1 MKWQTNVLFWR
12 ADNMGVITILLVS
25 GIGVFLFWF
34 FEGIVKE
41 LAKAD
46 DNETEYVFLR
56 RGNNSSRQNPRYT
69 APQNQRNTA
78 PQRQRCTV
86 PQIQRAATQSQR
98 CTARPSERRITV
110 RRDLPVQD
118 IDIRERIS
126 TRRAS

>member
-1 MKWQTNVLFWR
+1 
-12 ADNMGVITILLVS
+12 MGVITILLVS

-46 DNETEYVFLR
+46 NNETEYVFLR

-78 PQRQRCTV
+78 PQNQRYTV